1 MPTPAS
7 NQETN
12 VAAAHTRPR
21 ELDLFAYVLLVLAHL
36 RFVLLC
42 GLLFFVAMVVAMLL
56 AKPLYSSTAV
66 MIVPQSGGSTAALA
80 AKLGAGA
87 DALDLI
93 GGGYELYAD
102 IIQSRTV
109 ADRLIAD
116 FDLKKVYHAKTI
128 VDAELRLEKRTL
140 VATQREGVLRVTVKD
155 EDPRLAAAL
164 ANDYLHQLDV
174 LNSQLALS
182 VVSQER
188 AYLEKE
194 LIAEKDRLADAEVA
208 LEQSQEKA
216 TGLPPEAEASAD
228 LSAIETTRVQLR
240 AAQVRLGALLTAETE
255 ENPEVIRER
264 AQIASLTA
272 QLDTLQ
278 HGTASA
284 AIGTPTRAVPAQAL
298 EYTRRLRDVKFHEAI
313 FELLAKEFEMAK
325 ERESKAPSIVEVLD
339 SAVPAIHKSWPPRTM
354 YCLLAL
360 LAGLFAGVFLVSA
373 KAFVLAY
380 TRAPQNV
387 DRVRAIAAQY
397 RAMVPWGN

>member
-1 MPTPAS
+1 
-7 NQETN
+7 
-12 VAAAHTRPR
+12 
-21 ELDLFAYVLLVLAHL
+21 
-36 RFVLLC
+36 
-42 GLLFFVAMVVAMLL
+42 MVVAMLL
-56 AKPLYSSTAV
+56 AKPRYSSTAV
-66 MIVPQSGGSTAALA
+66 MIVPQTSASTAALA

-87 DALDLI
+87 SALDLI

-109 ADRLIAD
+109 TDRLIAD

-128 VDAELRLEKRTL
+128 EDAEVTLEKMTR
-140 VATQREGVLRVTVKD
+140 VATQREGVLRVTVQD

-174 LNSQLALS
+174 LNSQLALTA
-182 VVSQER
+182 VSQER
-188 AYLEKE
+188 VFLEKE

-216 TGLPPEAEASAD
+216 TGLPPEAEATAD

-240 AAQVRLGALLTAETE
+240 AAQVRLGALLTAETDQ
-255 ENPEVIRER
+255 NPEVIRER

-272 QLDTLQ
+272 QLNALQ
-278 HGTASA
+278 QGASSA
-284 AIGTPTRAVPAQAL
+284 ATGTPTRAVPARAL

-313 FELLAKEFEMAK
+313 FELLAKQFETAREQEAK
-325 ERESKAPSIVEVLD
+325 SPSIVEVLD
-339 SAVPAIHKSWPPRTM
+339 PAVPAVHKSWPPRTI

-360 LAGLFAGVFLVSA
+360 VAGFFVGIFLVTA

-380 TRAPQNV
+380 TRAPQNAAQI
-387 DRVRAIAAQY
+387 RAVAAQY
-397 RAMVPWGN
+397 RAMLPWRT